1 MWNVL
6 NWLQKHLVWSI
17 PLAMLAGLGFGQV
30 ADPGFLRGAILPLT
44 FLMVYPMMVT
54 MNVKELLKPGGGT
67 LQGTTLAINFLLMPA
82 IGYAAGLL
90 FFADQP
96 MVRLALL
103 LTALL
108 PTSGMTISWTG
119 FAKGNVPA
127 AVKMTVV
134 GLIAGSLLAPV
145 YLKALLGTVVE
156 IPVLQV
162 FLQIALIVFLPLGL
176 GTVTQRWLI
185 DKHGEPHFNQK
196 LKPKFPPFPPWV
208 CWASSLCP
216 WRSSR
221 MTSLPTLGCCLH
233 CCCPWCWSTR

>member
-1 MWNVL
+1 MWTVL

-17 PLAMLAGLGFGQV
+17 PLTMLAGLGFGQV
-30 ADPGFLRGAILPLT
+30 ADPGFLHGAILPLT

-67 LQGTTLAINFLLMPA
+67 LQGTTLAINFILMPA

-119 FAKGNVPA
+119 FAKGNVPDRGLA
-127 AVKMTVV
+127 ARAGVPQGVV
-134 GLIAGSLLAPV
+134 GHCGRDPGATGFPADRAHRLPAAGAGHHHP
-145 YLKALLGTVVE
+145 AVVD
-156 IPVLQV
+156 
-162 FLQIALIVFLPLGL
+162 
-176 GTVTQRWLI
+176 R
-185 DKHGEPHFNQK
+185 
-196 LKPKFPPFPPWV
+196 
-208 CWASSLCP
+208 
-216 WRSSR
+216 
-221 MTSLPTLGCCLH
+221 PT
-233 CCCPWCWSTR
+233 R